1 MAGIETL
8 VLQLAQTISSTPFFV
23 LETFTY
29 ALVGGLLPALLWL
42 WFWMHE
48 EHEHHE
54 SKGTISLVFILGMV
68 GVFVAYIVQKGLMYS
83 FDLNYRDSHS
93 LFIFS
98 MVEEVIKFLCAFV
111 IAFRTKVY
119 DEPIDA
125 FVYLMTA
132 ALGFAALESTLFLL
146 NPLLMGETLTSI
158 VAGGQRF
165 MGASLLHVVSS
176 GCLSVFFAYAFYK
189 SRAAKEILTIVGL
202 LCAGLLHWLFNF
214 LIIYSEEQ
222 SAFLPFAYVWM
233 ASILLIFALER
244 VKAIKKF

>member
-1 MAGIETL
+1 MAIIE
-8 VLQLAQTISSTPFFV
+8 QLAQTIATTPFFV

-54 SKGTISLVFILGMV
+54 SKGTISLVFILGMI
-68 GVFVAYIVQKGLMYS
+68 GVFAAYIIQVGLTER
-83 FDLNYRDSHS
+83 FGLNYRDVHS

-98 MVEEVIKFLCAFV
+98 LVEEIIKFLCAFV

-146 NPLLMGETLTSI
+146 KPLLAGDTLASI
-158 VAGGQRF
+158 VSGGQRF
-165 MGASLLHVVSS
+165 MGASLLHVVAS

-189 SRAAKEILTIVGL
+189 SRLAKEMLTILGL
-202 LCAGLLHWLFNF
+202 VCAGLLHWLFNL
-214 LIIYSEEQ
+214 LIIYTDQQ

-233 ASILLIFALER
+233 ASIILIFALER
-244 VKAIKKF
+244 VKKIKKF

>member
-1 MAGIETL
+1 MAIIES
-8 VLQLAQTISSTPFFV
+8 LAQTIATTPFFV

-29 ALVGGLLPALLWL
+29 ALVGGVLPALLWL

-54 SKGTISLVFILGMV
+54 SKGTISLVFVLGMV
-68 GVFVAYIVQKGLMYS
+68 GVLVAFVIQRTFSVGFGLDYNQTS
-83 FDLNYRDSHS
+83 S

-98 MVEEVIKFLCAFV
+98 MVEEIIKFLCAFV

-132 ALGFAALESTLFLL
+132 ALGFAALESTLFLTQS
-146 NPLLMGETLTSI
+146 LLRGDAVASI
-158 VAGGQRF
+158 ITGGQRF

-176 GCLSVFFAYAFYK
+176 GCLSIFFAYAFYK
-189 SRAAKEILTIVGL
+189 SRFIKEILTLVGL
-202 LCAGLLHWLFNF
+202 MCAGLLHWLFNL
-214 LIIYSEEQ
+214 LIIHTDQQ

-233 ASILLIFALER
+233 ASIILIFALER
-244 VKAIKKF
+244 VKKIKKF